1 MRLKVTKSKN
11 AASLYVIK
19 SVYNSKTQSNSSV
32 IVEKLG
38 TEAELREKLNGQDPY
53 EWAKNYIDEL
63 NQKEK
68 ELKREVIVKY
78 KQSKLIDKN
87 IQRSFNGGY
96 LFLQKIYHQLGLHR
110 ICKEIS
116 CNYKFSFNLD
126 SILSRLIY
134 GRILFPSSKLNTHQE
149 SKHLLE
155 QPDFGL
161 QHIYR
166 ALEVIAKET
175 DFIQSELYK
184 NSLVLSKRNDRI
196 LYYDCTNYFFEIE
209 QEDGLKQYG
218 FGKDHKPNPIVEMG
232 LFMDGDG
239 IPLAFSIHSGNT
251 NEQTTLKPLEE
262 KILRDFELSKFIVCT
277 DAGLSSTENRKFN
290 DKKDRAFITTQS
302 VKKLKKHLKQWT
314 LDPLGWHLPGKD
326 GLYDIRTFDHDEKT
340 YEKYKGETFFKER
353 WIKEDGLEQKLI
365 VTYSLKYRDY
375 QRQIRK
381 RQLER
386 AIKLV
391 ETRPSNIKKKNQ
403 NDFKRFISSTN
414 ITKDGEVADKAIYS
428 INKDTISNEEMYDG
442 FYAIC
447 TNLDDDAMAIAKI
460 NHRRWEIEECFRI
473 IKSEFKARPVY
484 LSRDDRIEAHFTTCF
499 LALVLYRYLEKFL
512 GEKFTSHEIISGLR
526 DMSFYSVPAEG
537 YVPTYTRTDFTDA
550 LHDVFGFRT
559 DYQIVSLKEMKN
571 IFKDTKKNKTLRSF

>member
-1 MRLKVTKSKN
+1 MRLSLSKSKN
-11 AASLYVIK
+11 ATSLYVIK
-19 SVYNSKTQSNSSV
+19 DVIEKNKRTTK

-38 TEAELREKLNGQDPY
+38 TLAELQKVHDDPIA
-53 EWAKNYIDEL
+53 WAKKYVDDL
-63 NQKEK
+63 NKKEK
-68 ELKREVIVKY
+68 EQKREVLVKY
-78 KQSKLIDKN
+78 NQSVLIKRN
-87 IQRSFNGGY
+87 VQRAFNGGY
-96 LFLQKIYHQLGLHR
+96 LFLQQLYHQLGLHK
-110 ICKEIS
+110 ICKDIS
-116 CNYKFSFNLD
+116 GKYKFTYNLD

-134 GRILFPSSKLNTHQE
+134 GRILFPSSKLNTCQE
-149 SKHLLE
+149 SKGLLE
-155 QPDFGL
+155 QPNFEL
-161 QHIYR
+161 QHVYR
-166 ALEVIAKET
+166 TLEVIAKET

-184 NSLVLSKRNDRI
+184 NSLTISKRNDRI

-209 QEDGLKQYG
+209 EEDGLKQYG

-262 KILRDFELSKFIVCT
+262 KILKDFNLSKFIVCT

-302 VKKLKKHLKQWT
+302 VKKLKKHLKQWA
-314 LDPLGWHLPGKD
+314 LDPTGWQLSG
-326 GLYDIRTFDHDEKT
+326 GNELYDIRTLDKDEKI
-340 YEKYKGETFFKER
+340 YEKYKDETFFKER

-386 AIKLV
+386 AVKLI
-391 ETRPSNIKKKNQ
+391 ETRPSDIKKKNQ

-414 ITKDGEVADKAIYS
+414 ITKDGEVADKSIYS
-428 INKDTISNEEMYDG
+428 LDKDVISGEEMFDG
-442 FYAIC
+442 FYAVC
-447 TNLDDDAMAIAKI
+447 TNLDDDATAITRI

-473 IKSEFKARPVY
+473 MKSEFRARPVY
-484 LSRDDRIEAHFTTCF
+484 LSRDDRIKAHFTTCF
-499 LALVLYRYLEKFL
+499 LALVLYRYIEKYL
-512 GEKFTSHEIISGLR
+512 NEKFTSHEIISGLR
-526 DMSFYSVPAEG
+526 DMNFYSVPAEG
-537 YVPTYTRTDFTDA
+537 YIPTYTRTDFTDA

-559 DYQIVSLKEMKN
+559 DYQIVSLKEMKK
-571 IFKDTKKNKTLRSF
+571 IFKDTKTKKTLRSF